1 MRSRWAE
8 EQASST
14 DRCADRVGRA
24 TAISLLLPPQPH
36 PRHRRQVTTRLPK
49 VPARRNP
56 CRHRARA
63 RARRMRRLWAPAR
76 TRALAACWARL
87 KACLPAFDRLV
98 SAPAHRPRRNRHRQS
113 RWPHHLK
120 VRRRRTTA
128 CHPRARSRRLHLRA
142 STAAV
147 HRTSCLALHG
157 SSAPIPLR
165 RRRPRRPPRLR
176 YPRSLPCS
184 LPSST

>member
-36 PRHRRQVTTRLPK
+36 PRHRRQVTTRLQK

-76 TRALAACWARL
+76 TRAPAACLARL

-98 SAPAHRPRRNRHRQS
+98 SALAYRPRRNRHPQS
-113 RWPHHLK
+113 RWRHYPRAHQ
-120 VRRRRTTA
+120 RTTA

-165 RRRPRRPPRLR
+165 PRPPRLR
-176 YPRSLPCS
+176 CPRSLPCS